1 MNTIVGGVCAPRGFR
16 AAGVAAH
23 IKNLQTTKKDCALIV
38 SDAPATVAG
47 VFTTN
52 RVKAAPVL
60 WTQGV
65 CVRETAR
72 ALFANSGNANACTGA
87 QGLADA
93 QATAEMVADA
103 LNVAIT
109 EVCVCSTGV
118 IGVPLPMDRIAN
130 GVSDCLTALAD
141 TGGADAAQA
150 IMTTDKVAKEIAVEV
165 PLDSGTVRIGAIAKG
180 SGMIAPNMATMLCFI
195 TTDAA
200 VRAADLRVLLAECT
214 RQSFNCV
221 CVDND
226 SSTNDTLL
234 CLANGQ
240 SGVPLLEPGTADYAA
255 FAIALRK
262 ICVAMAQALV
272 RDGEG
277 ATKFIEI
284 VVEGTNT
291 DAEAQLAAK
300 AVAQSQ
306 LCKTAF
312 FGQDPNWGRI
322 ACAVGYSGAEFAQ
335 ERLGI
340 SIEGLQVVRDGTP
353 TPFEEA
359 QAAELMKRHEIHV
372 HVSLGA
378 GPGRAVYW
386 TSDLSHD
393 YVSINADYRS

>member
-165 PLDSGTVRIGAIAKG
+165 PLDSGMVRIGAIAKG

-284 VVEGTNT
+284 IVEGTNT

-340 SIEGLQVVRDGTP
+340 TIEGLQVVRDGTP

>member
-284 VVEGTNT
+284 IVEGANS